1 MAPILLITA
10 ATLILAPL
18 HAEAQSYRCVGKDG
32 KKHYGSV
39 IPRQCVGLPVEQL
52 GPSGAVIQ
60 RIDPERELQE
70 RRQKEAAEAKK
81 RESEIAAK
89 ETARRNSALLATY
102 TSAKDVEEARA
113 RALAGNQKA
122 ILQIEGRMENAR
134 KRQAAHAKELEAH
147 KGKEKPAKLVEDMR
161 NAEQDLQEQQ
171 AALAA
176 KQKEVEV
183 INAKF
188 DDDKKRYVELTG
200 RR

>member
-1 MAPILLITA
+1 MAPMLLITA

-32 KKHYGSV
+32 KKYYGSV

-60 RIDPERELQE
+60 RIDPEAEAKE

-81 RESEIAAK
+81 REGEIAAK

-122 ILQIEGRMENAR
+122 ILQIESRMETTR
-134 KRQAAHAKELEAH
+134 KRQAAYAKELEAY
-147 KGKEKPAKLVEDMR
+147 KGKEKPAKLAEDMR
-161 NAEQDLQEQQ
+161 IAEQQLQEQQ

-176 KQKEVEV
+176 KQKELEA
-183 INAKF
+183 INARF
-188 DDDKKRYVELTG
+188 DEDKKRYLEITG
-200 RR
+200 KR

>member
-18 HAEAQSYRCVGKDG
+18 HAQAQSYRCVGKDG
-32 KKHYGSV
+32 KKYYGSV

-70 RRQKEAAEAKK
+70 RRQKEAEEAKK
-81 RESEIAAK
+81 RESETAAK

-113 RALAGNQKA
+113 RALAGNHKA

-134 KRQAAHAKELEAH
+134 KRQAAHAKELEAY

-176 KQKEVEV
+176 KQKEIEV

>member
-1 MAPILLITA
+1 MAPLLLFAA

-32 KKHYGSV
+32 KKYYGSV

-60 RIDPERELQE
+60 RIDPEREAQE

-81 RESEIAAK
+81 RETEIAEK
-89 ETARRNSALLATY
+89 EAARRNNALLATY

-113 RALAGNQKA
+113 RALAGNHKA
-122 ILQIEGRMENAR
+122 IVQIEGRMEAAR
-134 KRQAAHAKELEAH
+134 KRQAAYAKELEAY
-147 KGKEKPAKLVEDMR
+147 KGKEKPAKLTENMR
-161 NAEQDLQEQQ
+161 IAEQELQHQQ
-171 AALAA
+171 AVLAA
-176 KQKEVEV
+176 KQKEVET

-188 DDDKKRYVELTG
+188 DDDKKRYLELTG

>member
-32 KKHYGSV
+32 KKYYGSV

-60 RIDPERELQE
+60 RIDPEREVQE
-70 RRQKEAAEAKK
+70 RRQKEAEEARK
-81 RESEIAAK
+81 RESELAAK

-113 RALAGNQKA
+113 RALAGNRKA

-134 KRQAAHAKELEAH
+134 KRQAAHAKELEAY